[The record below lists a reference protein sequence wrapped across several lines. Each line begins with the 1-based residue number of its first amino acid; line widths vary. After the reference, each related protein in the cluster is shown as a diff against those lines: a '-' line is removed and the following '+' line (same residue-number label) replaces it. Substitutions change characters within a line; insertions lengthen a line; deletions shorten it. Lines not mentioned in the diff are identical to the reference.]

1 MIQHSDSGQNPTSDD
16 RIDICCIFFYI
27 HIYIYILYICYALGG
42 DEKRHYLH
50 FIGNQDSSPLD
61 QLILARTNQRF
72 HEDHGFAARLMPMA
86 SLETA
91 VALKFIG
98 EAANISGLG
107 VSVVTNGDDTVGTGD
122 LGQLLVPI
130 MTRRTFGLE
139 TGDLVFGTGIH
150 RWGMFFCQ
158 RAMILE
164 HDISVANKYE
174 LVLLRVFVPLRA
186 LGSRMRQAV
195 ESRFGMP
202 AVIAGGLEFA
212 QRRAFR
218 RHVRPGSDQ
227 LEEEKQ
233 ACEDKCR
240 LLQDCAY
247 PIDAVRRYRGTSIT
261 AWLRFVCM
269 SDRPAPL
276 LALEIGPKPVR
287 LQVALLTRLL

>member
-1 MIQHSDSGQNPTSDD
+1 
-16 RIDICCIFFYI
+16 
-27 HIYIYILYICYALGG
+27 
-42 DEKRHYLH
+42 
-50 FIGNQDSSPLD
+50 
-61 QLILARTNQRF
+61 
-72 HEDHGFAARLMPMA
+72 MPMA

-91 VALKFIG
+91 VALKLIG

-107 VSVVTNGDDTVGTGD
+107 VSVVTTGDDTVGTGD
-122 LGQLLVPI
+122 LRQLLVPI

-158 RAMILE
+158 RARILE

-195 ESRFGMP
+195 ESRLGMS

-240 LLQDCAY
+240 LLQARIVHTQLMQYNDTEVPASQPGCVSCACRIHLHHSSLWKSGRSPCDCKS
-247 PIDAVRRYRGTSIT
+247 PFSLGCSRIPGRN
-261 AWLRFVCM
+261 
-269 SDRPAPL
+269 
-276 LALEIGPKPVR
+276 
-287 LQVALLTRLL
+287 